1 MVIAEIGVQALV
13 ALSPPGLPRVGAI
26 AVNGSV
32 FAFAFGV
39 SALVGVAVRLIPA
52 LSASPVD
59 LRFGLQQISRNTA
72 GGRQWTRRTL
82 VVAEVAL
89 ALALLVSAG
98 LLLRSLQRLFA
109 APPGFNASHLLTMQ
123 VQTYGRRYDDDSVCH
138 RFFAQSLEAVRQVPG
153 ITTAAFTSQLPLNG
167 DDASMEV
174 YGVRLEQRSNPS
186 EMVAAYRYAVTPS
199 YFETMGIPLRR
210 GRLFDAR
217 DMAGA
222 PVRPVLISES
232 FAKRAFPGQDPIG
245 QRVRFGG
252 PPDRPWDMI
261 IGVVG
266 DGKQA
271 SPAAPPSG
279 AAYLPAPAS

>member
-39 SALVGVAVRLIPA
+39 SALVGVAVGLIPA
-52 LSASPVD
+52 LSASRID
-59 LRFGLQQISRNTA
+59 LRSGLQPSSRNTA

-89 ALALLVSAG
+89 AFALLVSAG

-138 RFFAQSLEAVRQVPG
+138 RFFAQALEAVQEVPG
-153 ITTAAFTSQLPLNG
+153 VTAAAFTSQLPMSG

-174 YGVRLEQRSNPS
+174 YGAQLEQRSNAP
-186 EMVAAYRYAVTPS
+186 ERVDAYRYAVTPG
-199 YFETMGIPLRR
+199 YFEMMGIPLRR

-217 DMAGA
+217 DNAGA

-232 FAKRAFPGQDPIG
+232 FARRAFPGQDPIG
-245 QRVRFGG
+245 QRLRIGG
-252 PPDRPWDMI
+252 REDRPWDI
-261 IGVVG
+261 IVGVVG
-266 DGKQA
+266 DVKQA
-271 SPAAPPSG
+271 SLAASQSE
-279 AAYLPAPAS
+279 AVYVTT